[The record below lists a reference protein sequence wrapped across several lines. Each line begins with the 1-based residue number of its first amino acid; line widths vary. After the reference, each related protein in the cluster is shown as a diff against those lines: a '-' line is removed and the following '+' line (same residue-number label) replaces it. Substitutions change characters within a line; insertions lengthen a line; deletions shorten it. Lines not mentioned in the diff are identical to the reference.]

1 MKRGASIDYQL
12 SELAQG
18 KTVADIKSII
28 ALGADVASGDYD
40 RRTPL
45 HIAAAEGKADMVEY
59 LMRCGAGVHVKDRNG
74 HSPLRCAAEAGFEGV
89 VRLLV
94 DCGAHLQATGTD
106 LGELL
111 CDLARRGKRD
121 QLKCFK

>member
-1 MKRGASIDYQL
+1 M
-12 SELAQG
+12 
-18 KTVADIKSII
+18 ADIKSII